1 VDIVPAKGAARVSD
15 ELDDL
20 IREQGEDAG
29 SPHVRVPRGRSVR
42 TVNLDRPLD
51 TLPRAYSRRELVRAG
66 DEQLRPDG
74 HDWIYLHGPPGW
86 SMRDYVLAQLGEIP
100 CPGCG
105 GRPRK
110 LAYCLQCDRCGMDKA
125 VGHRWPGKPVGAA
138 MRDDETAKSYRGQPK
153 YLGTGSMKGGKG

>member
-1 VDIVPAKGAARVSD
+1 VSD

-74 HDWIYLHGPPGW
+74 HDWIYLAGFNAWTMIEH
-86 SMRDYVLAQLGEIP
+86 AKAALGIDP
-100 CPGCG
+100 CPVCG
-105 GRPRK
+105 GHPRR
-110 LAYCLQCDRCGMDKA
+110 LAYCMGCDRCGMDSA
-125 VGHRWPGKPVGAA
+125 VGHRWPGKPVGSA

-153 YLGTGSMKGGKG
+153 YMGTGAVKGGKG